1 MPIQS
6 PVSASTFQ
14 QNILSALATSGI
26 TQLAPGGKARAFAD
40 IVGDQ
45 LGTKETDIFNMVS
58 QSLLPYATGNSLDLV
73 GDIFG
78 VPRLRQRNS
87 TVIPDDNN
95 FEFYVRSGTFGSIN
109 NGTDITV
116 PAGVIIS
123 SSAPGGPT
131 FVLTQAVTLPAAL
144 VPASVYFAAASTT
157 PGSAGNIASGV
168 IDQTNFTNYAQSQYS
183 TLLVTNNYGVVGG
196 QDAESDD
203 DYRYRINLKI
213 TSRAGAN
220 QAALQ
225 FAILQVPGVQ
235 NVVFQPQAG
244 TFTCYVYG
252 IAPQVPPS
260 LLQLVQDAINTTA
273 AFPLTGL
280 AVAPNLVGIS
290 LETDITFVSGVS
302 TADQATI
309 VQNAVSA
316 AQNYVNNLAIGAPL
330 IINELAAQIINA
342 DTKILDIGTPDDPIQ
357 SIFIWRSRADGTRYS
372 RYLVQDYTPSLG
384 ERVVTE
390 YSITNP
396 INLIPVA

>member
-1 MPIQS
+1 MPIQQ
-6 PVSASTFQ
+6 PVSANTFQ

-26 TQLAPGGKARAFAD
+26 TQLSPGGKARAFAD

-45 LGTKETDIFNMVS
+45 LGTTETDIFNMVN
-58 QSLLPYATGNSLDLV
+58 QTLLPYATGSSLDLI

-78 VPRLRQRNS
+78 VSRLGQQNS

-109 NGTDITV
+109 SGGAIVV
-116 PAGVIIS
+116 PAGVLIGS
-123 SSAPGGPT
+123 SSPNGPT
-131 FVLTQAVTLPAAL
+131 FVLTQAVTLPSGSN
-144 VPASVYFAAASTT
+144 SVFFAATSTT
-157 PGSAGNIASGV
+157 PGSAGNVASGV
-168 IDQTNFTNYAQSQYS
+168 IDQTNFTNYTQSQFS
-183 TLLVTNNYGVVGG
+183 TLLVTNNFGVVGG
-196 QDAESDD
+196 SDVESDD

-225 FAILQVPGVQ
+225 FAILQIPGVQ

-260 LLQLVQDAINTTA
+260 LLQLVQVAINNTA

-290 LETDITFVSGVS
+290 IETSITFVAGVS
-302 TADQATI
+302 SSDQEVI
-309 VQNAVSA
+309 IQNAVSA
-316 AQNYVNNLAIGAPL
+316 AQNYINNLAIGAPL
-330 IINELAAQIINA
+330 VINQLAAQIISA
-342 DTKILDIGTPDDPIQ
+342 DTKILDIGTPDNPIE

-372 RYLVQDYTPSLG
+372 RFLVQDYVPALG

-390 YSITNP
+390 YSIANP
-396 INLIPVA
+396 INLQPA

>member
-6 PVSASTFQ
+6 PVSATTFQ

-45 LGTKETDIFNMVS
+45 LGTTETDIFSMVS
-58 QSLLPYATGNSLDLV
+58 QSLLPYATGSSLDLI

-78 VPRLRQRNS
+78 VPRLAQQNS
-87 TVIPDDNN
+87 TVVGDDNN
-95 FEFYVRSGTFGSIN
+95 FEFYVRTGTFGTIN
-109 NGTDITV
+109 SGTDIII
-116 PAGVIIS
+116 PAGVILGTS
-123 SSAPGGPT
+123 SPNGPT
-131 FVLTQAVTLPAAL
+131 FTISQAITLSAG
-144 VPASVYFAAASTT
+144 SSSTFFSAVST
-157 PGSAGNIASGV
+157 VPGSAGNIASGV
-168 IDQTNFTNYAQSQYS
+168 IDQCNFTNYTQNQYG

-196 QDAESDD
+196 RDAESDD

-290 LETDITFVSGVS
+290 LETDITFVAGVS
-302 TADQATI
+302 SADQATI

-316 AQNYVNNLAIGAPL
+316 AQNYINNLAIGAPL

-342 DTKILDIGTPDDPIQ
+342 DTHILDIGTPDDPIQ

-372 RYLVQDYTPSLG
+372 RFLVQDYTPSLG

-396 INLIPVA
+396 INLTPVS